1 MSKVQYK
8 VEFTGTW
15 TAADHPVGYPGAGTN
30 AADAHFSQLTGATFP
45 SGGEFFTVGGLAS
58 PGVKA
63 VAEVGSHALL
73 EKELGAANYLSVA
86 SSAGGAFNPW
96 KNEITVEADADHS
109 YLGIITMIAPSPDW
123 FTGASA
129 IELYDAAAGTWKDTI
144 TYEARAYDAG
154 TDAGATFTAADAP
167 ENPPKPV
174 SVIACDGKA
183 FCDSGA
189 IKPVA
194 AIKITKL

>member
-1 MSKVQYK
+1 M
-8 VEFTGTW
+8 
-15 TAADHPVGYPGAGTN
+15 AAGHARSRPAPDRSGAGPTRRGEPPAGVS
-30 AADAHFSQLTGATFP
+30 AASDPATRVGTGKPVFCSRTC
-45 SGGEFFTVGGLAS
+45 SE
-58 PGVKA
+58 
-63 VAEVGSHALL
+63 SHCF
-73 EKELGAANYLSVA
+73 A

-109 YLGIITMIAPSPDW
+109 YLGLITMIAPSPDW

-129 IELYDAAAGTWKDTI
+129 IELYDAAAGKWKDTI
-144 TYEARAYDAG
+144 AYDARAYDAG
-154 TDAGATFTAADAP
+154 TDSGATFTAADAP

>member
-73 EKELGAANYLSVA
+73 EKELGAAKYLSVA
-86 SSAGGAFNPW
+86 S
-96 KNEITVEADADHS
+96 
-109 YLGIITMIAPSPDW
+109 
-123 FTGASA
+123 
-129 IELYDAAAGTWKDTI
+129 
-144 TYEARAYDAG
+144 
-154 TDAGATFTAADAP
+154 
-167 ENPPKPV
+167 
-174 SVIACDGKA
+174 
-183 FCDSGA
+183 
-189 IKPVA
+189 
-194 AIKITKL
+194 